1 MRWEKIVFIIKGL
14 ILLIGFPNSKYLP
27 NTKNYLRRLL
37 FGGVSIR
44 RKGLF
49 MYCIMCH
56 DTTAM
61 LLVSVGLPLLGQTI
75 YRITTPTKLPIPAWM
90 RIPLLFTGAQSRL
103 VKSQYLYI
111 YNIRTS
117 IYVHNRSSLHYITLH
132 YIQTYMV
139 LSHDRVPR
147 TWFILIIFPNFQ
159 WPFHG
164 SKISHTS
171 KDHIKLIAYIP
182 QNIYP

>member
-1 MRWEKIVFIIKGL
+1 
-14 ILLIGFPNSKYLP
+14 
-27 NTKNYLRRLL
+27 
-37 FGGVSIR
+37 
-44 RKGLF
+44 

-111 YNIRTS
+111 YIYI
-117 IYVHNRSSLHYITLH
+117 IYVHQYTYIIDHHYITLH
-132 YIQTYMV
+132 YIT
-139 LSHDRVPR
+139 L
-147 TWFILIIFPNFQ
+147 
-159 WPFHG
+159 
-164 SKISHTS
+164 HT
-171 KDHIKLIAYIP
+171 
-182 QNIYP
+182 NIYGFVS